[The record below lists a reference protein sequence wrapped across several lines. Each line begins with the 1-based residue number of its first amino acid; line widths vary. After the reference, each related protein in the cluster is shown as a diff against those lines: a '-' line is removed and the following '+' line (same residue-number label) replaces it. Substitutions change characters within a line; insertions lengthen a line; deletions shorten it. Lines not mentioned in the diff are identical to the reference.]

1 MIDMENPY
9 TYEAS
14 LNNIQLKVPF
24 EREIGVERVAITLL
38 NDILSHLCKWPGLS
52 AEDISKF
59 DKEEVNKTYY
69 GFRKKLVL
77 SSPDGMI
84 LGDARRD
91 SGHIPLYVVIEVKDL
106 SINPDEDVFTGNG
119 AHAVIQKLK
128 NKPSIIEDIIE
139 EIGFDLCEGG
149 RACLI
154 KAYLEVMSFGNFT
167 YFYRFC
173 ARQMGLKNSDKK
185 IFYLLRTVKSA
196 RNGAAHDSL
205 FLNGLREINPSIEE
219 RDELLDLIK
228 IDIRKSIS
236 PKYTAAKDLL
246 SINLIYGN
254 QKICEIIT
262 CFYAYKELII
272 STTSRRY
279 TSFIHPY
286 KKLPENLLELLEQFE
301 KQLSNFIKEVPDS
314 LDYKFRP
321 VRSIFIFLQLLLT
334 SWFWDD
340 II

>member
-139 EIGFDLCEGG
+139 ETGFDLCEGG

-154 KAYLEVMSFGNFT
+154 KDKWEVELLTNRDTDRAFPI
-167 YFYRFC
+167 
-173 ARQMGLKNSDKK
+173 K
-185 IFYLLRTVKSA
+185 IMNPSETLVATLHQLDTYLLDCYLAEEVK
-196 RNGAAHDSL
+196 GVIWT
-205 FLNGLREINPSIEE
+205 NGLCWKIWTKDALGNII
-219 RDELLDLIK
+219 RDFPIRLDQAQLGYVK
-228 IDIRKSIS
+228 NKNVQIDIDPIRFRYLIDKLIS
-236 PKYTAAKDLL
+236 FLSTLSTRTDVQSDL
-246 SINLIYGN
+246 
-254 QKICEIIT
+254 
-262 CFYAYKELII
+262 A
-272 STTSRRY
+272 
-279 TSFIHPY
+279 
-286 KKLPENLLELLEQFE
+286 
-301 KQLSNFIKEVPDS
+301 
-314 LDYKFRP
+314 
-321 VRSIFIFLQLLLT
+321 
-334 SWFWDD
+334 
-340 II
+340 

>member
-1 MIDMENPY
+1 MIDLENPY

-139 EIGFDLCEGG
+139 ETGFDLCEGG

-154 KAYLEVMSFGNFT
+154 KDKWEVELLTNKDTDRAFPI
-167 YFYRFC
+167 
-173 ARQMGLKNSDKK
+173 K
-185 IFYLLRTVKSA
+185 IMNPSETLVATLHQLDTYLLDCYLAREVKGVIWTNGLCWKIWTKDALGNIIRDLPIRLDQAHLGYVKNKNVQIDIDPIRFRYLIDKLISFLSTLSTRADVKS
-196 RNGAAHDSL
+196 
-205 FLNGLREINPSIEE
+205 
-219 RDELLDLIK
+219 DL
-228 IDIRKSIS
+228 
-236 PKYTAAKDLL
+236 A
-246 SINLIYGN
+246 
-254 QKICEIIT
+254 
-262 CFYAYKELII
+262 
-272 STTSRRY
+272 
-279 TSFIHPY
+279 
-286 KKLPENLLELLEQFE
+286 
-301 KQLSNFIKEVPDS
+301 
-314 LDYKFRP
+314 
-321 VRSIFIFLQLLLT
+321 
-334 SWFWDD
+334 
-340 II
+340 